1 MKGLIRKPYFPNKN
15 TLKSNKKFL
24 RRFTVD
30 YLGGELLQY
39 YIEKDLNRVLD
50 LSVETLGLM
59 LTYSNVRPGGKYL
72 IIDETG
78 GVLTY
83 AMMERMNC
91 EGTIVSI
98 HENEHANLIALRYS
112 DYGNELETKTVKSVN
127 WLQFI
132 DPQSES

>member
-1 MKGLIRKPYFPNKN
+1 MIIEKMIAGHEGFDKKTIFSQQKYLKRKQQ
-15 TLKSNKKFL
+15 KFL

-30 YLGGELLQY
+30 YLGGSELLQY

-83 AMMERMNC
+83 AMMERMNAK
-91 EGTIVSI
+91 E
-98 HENEHANLIALRYS
+98 
-112 DYGNELETKTVKSVN
+112 
-127 WLQFI
+127 Q
-132 DPQSES
+132 